1 MLQRF
6 MSGRT
11 VLQSFLLT
19 IIIENNSNL
28 CLIAIISLKN
38 FILIFEKLS

>member
-19 IIIENNSNL
+19 IIMENNSNL

-38 FILIFEKLS
+38 FILMFEKLS

>member
-38 FILIFEKLS
+38 FILMFEKLS

>member
-19 IIIENNSNL
+19 IIMENNSNL

-38 FILIFEKLS
+38 SILMFEKLS

>member
-11 VLQSFLLT
+11 VLQSFLL
-19 IIIENNSNL
+19 IIIMENNSNL

-38 FILIFEKLS
+38 FILMFEKLS

>member
-19 IIIENNSNL
+19 IIMENNSNL

-38 FILIFEKLS
+38 FILMFENLS

>member
-11 VLQSFLLT
+11 VLQSFLLA

-38 FILIFEKLS
+38 FILMFEKLS

>member
-19 IIIENNSNL
+19 IIMKNNSNL
-28 CLIAIISLKN
+28 CLIAIISFKN
-38 FILIFEKLS
+38 FILMFEKLS

>member
-19 IIIENNSNL
+19 IIIENNSDL
-28 CLIAIISLKN
+28 CLIAIISLK
-38 FILIFEKLS
+38 KLHSYV

>member
-19 IIIENNSNL
+19 IIIENNSDL

-38 FILIFEKLS
+38 FILMFGKLS